1 MALAAKRNQLFGHVH
16 CLMKIR
22 SPVKTQHGRKFFMG
36 KRIITADFRSFS
48 QKNFCRFGHCYA
60 GHGRNFVGR
69 LANDS
74 RIERAIDKDYICQS
88 RSFFIIGKPGPAG
101 HKFFPYPVRNGGF
114 RDNGLFGGAN
124 HAIIKGL
131 AEKN

>member
-1 MALAAKRNQLFGHVH
+1 MAA
-16 CLMKIR
+16 I
-22 SPVKTQHGRKFFMG
+22 
-36 KRIITADFRSFS
+36 
-48 QKNFCRFGHCYA
+48 
-60 GHGRNFVGR
+60 FVGR

-114 RDNGLFGGAN
+114 AIMACSEAQIMPLSKVLLRRIELTPIFISAVGINDDRGISSTNTNGWRALNCRRHGPCPDR
-124 HAIIKGL
+124 L
-131 AEKN
+131 